1 VAELQFGL
9 IALRRHFDARM
20 NPMFRSLT
28 VAAVLA
34 TAIASPAAAVTFIPA
49 FTDTGANV
57 ASVTKSNIS
66 LELTVTARRFF
77 VAPGALTNFS
87 QTMAFSGAQITRSAA
102 GLGINGGGS
111 SSQMDTNNAGSVA
124 DPLREAF
131 LVSGSNAFF
140 LTGLRLT
147 SVDADDTLKVYGI
160 NDDDSFVDLG
170 FGSGTSATVNPTA
183 VAAGTIRGG
192 AAGQLTGLV
201 NTAANGGTADF
212 GFVNETRFSRY
223 LITTRLG
230 GDVTYLGTKGQGFA
244 LQGLTATVPEP
255 QSWALMIL
263 GFGLVGVSARRR
275 QKAAVAA

>member
-1 VAELQFGL
+1 
-9 IALRRHFDARM
+9 
-20 NPMFRSLT
+20 MFRSLT

-66 LELTVTARRFF
+66 LAVTVSTRRFF
-77 VAPGALTNFS
+77 VAPGSLTNLS
-87 QTMAFSGAQITRSAA
+87 QTMTGPLLTRSTA
-102 GLGINGGGS
+102 GLGINGGAANP
-111 SSQMDTNNAGSVA
+111 QMDTNNPGTIA
-124 DPLREAF
+124 DPKREAF
-131 LVSGSNAFF
+131 LVTGSNAFF

-147 SVDADDTLKVYGI
+147 NVDADDTLKIYGI
-160 NDDDSFVDLG
+160 NNDDSFVDLG
-170 FGSGTSATVNPTA
+170 FGFGNSATSNPLA

-201 NTAANGGTADF
+201 NTAANSGTSTF

-230 GDVTYLGTKGQGFA
+230 GDVTYLGSLGQGFA

-263 GFGLVGVSARRR
+263 GFGLVGVAARRR
-275 QKAAVAA
+275 QQAAIAA